1 MNAHSVLISAIQT
14 CLITKLMTNARSKI
28 ASSTDNRFGAS
39 ASAPSASLEAAEPEG
54 KERTSRAEKAR
65 AILRA
70 AAKVFA
76 QSGYFN
82 AKVSDVAREAGVADG
97 TVYLY
102 FKNKDD
108 LLSSIFSTAM
118 EEFLTR
124 ARAELAEVLDPGER
138 LRRFAHLHLT
148 LLEQER
154 DMAVVFQVELRQST
168 KFMEQFSTTYLA
180 DYFKVIREIIE
191 DGQRRGLFRAQL
203 NPQVVT
209 KVIFGALD
217 EMATNWILSHNQYK
231 LTAMVEPV
239 LDILLNG
246 VSSAPTP
253 ANG

>member
-1 MNAHSVLISAIQT
+1 MIRLMAHT
-14 CLITKLMTNARSKI
+14 RNKI
-28 ASSTDNRFGAS
+28 ASNSNNQSGAPT
-39 ASAPSASLEAAEPEG
+39 AAPNNTLEAAESEN
-54 KERTSRAEKAR
+54 KERNGRAEKAR

-118 EEFLTR
+118 EEFLSR
-124 ARAELAEVLDPGER
+124 ARAELAEVLDPRER

-246 VSSAPTP
+246 VSSTP
-253 ANG
+253 APVNG